1 MISLKF
7 PYEEFKAREAEIVQW
22 QRENTKRVELPDGE
36 DGSKNWSYV
45 GPILVTKRD
54 LETGRFED
62 KVYFEQSLWRSLF
75 KMALRP

>member
-7 PYEEFKAREAEIVQW
+7 NYYEFKAREAEIVAW
-22 QRENTKRVELPDGE
+22 QIANTKRVELPDGE
-36 DGSKNWSYV
+36 DGSKNWTYT

-54 LETGRFED
+54 LETGQFED
-62 KVYFEQSLWRSLF
+62 KLYFESSLWRSLF